1 MVSIEYSEALSEI
14 NDILNHLDT
23 NVLNKIPQKFK
34 NFVNNNKSNSYKPIF
49 DHSKKLNEL
58 PLKDKTR
65 AILSV
70 IYMNF
75 LCNEEQKKEYKKRLK
90 ENSIKKEKEVREKFN
105 TDNLFSNKV
114 QKKTIIEEQQTVD
127 NIVAMTEYKDGIFTK
142 IINKIKR
149 LFHINN

>member
-105 TDNLFSNKV
+105 TDNLFNNKV

>member
-1 MVSIEYSEALSEI
+1 
-14 NDILNHLDT
+14 
-23 NVLNKIPQKFK
+23 
-34 NFVNNNKSNSYKPIF
+34 
-49 DHSKKLNEL
+49 
-58 PLKDKTR
+58 
-65 AILSV
+65 
-70 IYMNF
+70 MNF